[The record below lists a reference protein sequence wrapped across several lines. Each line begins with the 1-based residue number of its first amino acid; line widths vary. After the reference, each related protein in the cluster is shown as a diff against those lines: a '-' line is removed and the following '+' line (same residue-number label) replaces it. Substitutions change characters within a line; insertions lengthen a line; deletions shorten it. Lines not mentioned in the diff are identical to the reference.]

1 MLINPA
7 AQCRG
12 WKRAR
17 DARHL
22 FAVIDQNEGGDATNA
37 KAPRQV
43 RRVIAVDLDELEPS
57 GQLGR
62 DLFDDGRHDAAGAA
76 PGRPEIPH
84 DRQRA
89 LLDDR
94 RKVSLAAFRQPRQGG
109 AAVATMRDAGGRRP
123 HAVHLAAVRAAHDC
137 GFVDDGVHR
146 LVMFS
151 VRNFSRGTAV
161 TKTAAAPSY
170 GGSKAPPR
178 PTRLTSTPRKRAVS
192 TN

>member
-7 AQCRG
+7 TQCRG

-22 FAVIDQNEGGDATNA
+22 LAVIDQNEGGDATNA

-57 GQLGR
+57 GPLGR

-76 PGRPEIPH
+76 PGGPEIHH
-84 DRQRA
+84 DPPRA

-94 RKVSLAAFRQPRQGG
+94 RKVGLAAFRQPRQRGT
-109 AAVATMRDAGGRRP
+109 AVATMREAGCRLPDAI
-123 HAVHLAAVRAAHDC
+123 HVAAVWAADER
-137 GFVDDGVHR
+137 GFVLGPVHP
-146 LVMFS
+146 LVTLML
-151 VRNFSRGTAV
+151 RNSSRATPV
-161 TKTAAAPSY
+161 TMT
-170 GGSKAPPR
+170 
-178 PTRLTSTPRKRAVS
+178 
-192 TN
+192 